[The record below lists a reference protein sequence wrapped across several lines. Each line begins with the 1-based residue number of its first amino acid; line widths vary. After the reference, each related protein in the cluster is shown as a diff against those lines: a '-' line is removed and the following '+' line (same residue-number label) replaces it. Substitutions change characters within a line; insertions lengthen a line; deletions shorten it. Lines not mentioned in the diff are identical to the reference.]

1 MDGISLTAHD
11 LNESQRAAG
20 ESSQQRAN
28 SSVELLEQRPSARAE
43 LQFTHDESAQRWIV
57 FDPAMRKT
65 IRIGEVEYALL
76 KHCDGKS
83 TVSQIYHAMR
93 AQYPTICSEPQWLI
107 MQLTRFWQNTL
118 VSGFGDSDSPRLR
131 ASRSHWA
138 KAIQTI
144 TVWRLPGINAD
155 AWLERWSRSLD
166 VLFSR
171 RAALFWSGFT
181 VFSAIA
187 ALLNFDRLLAQG
199 MSWQMWMQ
207 PQSFGLLF
215 VVFVVTRALHE
226 LGHAF
231 ACKRFG
237 VRCPD
242 IGLLMILGTPCVYC
256 DVSESWKLKKRW
268 QRAAI
273 AAAGIYVELVVAAI
287 AFWVWCYTRD
297 GAANTVALHII
308 TVCSLST
315 LVVNANPLMRFDG
328 YYILADW
335 IDQANLRR
343 RADDAGSNA
352 LQSWLLGPKRNEP
365 ASPDSVAAKEWGYV
379 LFAFSCWT
387 YRVLLASTIAGI
399 LVMIY
404 SRWQLVWIGRTLA
417 VVVIAAMIIAP
428 LVRFAGSLVRRTGE
442 YSNAWRPRFR
452 LAIIATMLLA
462 TFFLLPIPGRRS
474 STGWV
479 QPFRSHGIYIPSDSR
494 LAACYVEDGSWVRA
508 GTRLFQLKNP
518 DLQLQYLRR
527 RAAAEQAKTR
537 LQALQRERDMHQQ
550 EVELVVAKTDVA
562 TRGTLAANAFH
573 ELELLQLSAKYEGVF
588 TSAMLQPAEEAEAA
602 YHPVSYTN
610 MSKPPGAFN
619 RLGLHEQLG
628 RWLRQG
634 TLLGMV
640 HSRESLAVLPL
651 RDSQLADLAA
661 GTEVRLRLDWQ
672 GVAANDV
679 AMSQIERIT
688 LLEDVEQT
696 WIAGSQPEFQTR
708 PGEGFRYAAIV
719 PIPER
724 LKVAPGAKVNA
735 VFVSPSSTAARWC
748 YRWLQANLT
757 LAD

>member
-1 MDGISLTAHD
+1 MDGISLTAHN

-20 ESSQQRAN
+20 ESSEQRA
-28 SSVELLEQRPSARAE
+28 STAVELLEQRPLGRAE
-43 LQFTHDESAQRWIV
+43 LQFTFDESAQRWIV
-57 FDPAMRKT
+57 FDPATRKT

-76 KHCDGKS
+76 KHCDGRS
-83 TVSQIYHAMR
+83 SVSEIFRVMKT
-93 AQYPTICSEPQWLI
+93 QYPAICSEPQWLLT
-107 MQLTRFWQNTL
+107 QLNRFRHSGL
-118 VSGFGDSDSPRLR
+118 IYGFGGSYPPAEG
-131 ASRSHWA
+131 ASRSRWA

-171 RAALFWSGFT
+171 RAVLFWCGFV

-187 ALLNFDRLLAQG
+187 LLLNFDRMLAQG

-215 VVFVVTRALHE
+215 VVFIVARALHE

-242 IGLLMILGTPCVYC
+242 IGLLMVLGTPCVYC

-287 AFWVWCYTRD
+287 AFWVWCCTRD
-297 GAANTVALHII
+297 GTANTVALHVI

-335 IDQANLRR
+335 LDQVNLRR
-343 RADDAGSNA
+343 RADHAGSNA
-352 LQSWLLGPKRNEP
+352 LQHWLLGPKRNES
-365 ASPDSVAAKEWGYV
+365 AMQDSVRAKEWGYV

-404 SRWQLVWIGRTLA
+404 SRWQLVWVGRLLA
-417 VVVIAAMIIAP
+417 VVVIAAMIFAP
-428 LVRFAGSLVRRTGE
+428 LVGFAGSLVRRTGE
-442 YSNAWRPRFR
+442 NSGVWRPRLR
-452 LAIIATMLLA
+452 LAIIVTLLLA
-462 TFFLLPIPGRRS
+462 AFFILPIPGRRS

-479 QPFRSHGIYIPSDSR
+479 QPLRSQGIYTPSDSR
-494 LAACYVEDGSWVRA
+494 LAAFYVEDGSWVRA
-508 GTRLFQLKNP
+508 GTRLFQLENP
-518 DLQLQYLRR
+518 ELQLQYLRR
-527 RAAAEQAKTR
+527 RSAAEQAQTR
-537 LQALQRERDMHQQ
+537 LQGLERERDMHQQ
-550 EVELVVAKTDVA
+550 DVDLVVAMTNVA
-562 TRGTLAANAFH
+562 TRVTLAANAFH
-573 ELELLQLSAKYEGVF
+573 ELELMRLSAKYDGVF
-588 TSAMLQPAEEAEAA
+588 TSAILQPAEEAESA
-602 YHPVSYTN
+602 YHPVSYKN
-610 MSKPPGAFN
+610 ASKPQNTFDHM
-619 RLGLHEQLG
+619 GLNEQLG
-628 RWLRQG
+628 RWLPQG
-634 TLLGMV
+634 TLLGIV

-661 GTEVRLRLDWQ
+661 GTEVRLQLDWQ
-672 GVAANDV
+672 GVVANDV
-679 AMSQIERIT
+679 AQSRIERIV

-696 WIAGSQPEFQTR
+696 WVAGSQAELQAH
-708 PGEGFRYAAIV
+708 PGKGFRYAAIV

-724 LKVAPGAKVNA
+724 LNVAPGMNVNA
-735 VFVSPSSTAARWC
+735 VFVAPSSTAALWC